1 MLLRYKLGMKMKH
14 LGLFLFAALTLA
26 AADPY
31 APPFYNNEKVE
42 LPSWVREEFRDIN
55 AKLREKLSPSDYLEV
70 LKGEYYLLHDVPS
83 RSHALRGRDSKG
95 NTKSQELVHPDKL
108 RAKLQQILDDPENEV
123 AFARAHF
130 VRPKEDGVFFREDL
144 RYAEADLYW
153 EDDLYVVGRSDSDVH
168 VTASI
173 CDFWNARTC
182 RKDTSFAIP
191 TTCYLH
197 GGGDGAPLFRLKGT
211 DVYSPGFSHGRECR
225 SQMWAGSL
233 CARYL
238 MIPQRELFASSYLNS
253 WWYDEETDLPKTGA
267 VWNKYGID
275 ESDIYEAHKNADT
288 SDAALPELGMKKL
301 SERTNED
308 IMLPYGKRTLY
319 HEGNSI
325 IYKTKLSKGW
335 MLDASSLKFAPYTER
350 HLMDV
355 LPDVKQR
362 IDSAL
367 ASYSGCHNVYAYG
380 PERVPWE
387 AAICT
392 PVCEGVSAFAVND
405 GRGMPLGVFSSD
417 GTVRLFPKVENLHP
431 GGGELRTILPGSV
444 GVEMMEFEEDAE
456 LIKYPII
463 KSDAIISRVNVKHL
477 QLTASSDNKL
487 HLFVHAENISGKGAE
502 CLLLEVA
509 RDGKTFTVLRR
520 WAYSR
525 SRLLPYYHQELDY
538 VFVPASNDSY
548 TVKKLLPD
556 GGEQDLGTLY
566 VNPSK
571 GYALVLPD
579 GRYAGSPGCESFLG
593 FGEGG
598 VSVGMEALAPW
609 RNRPADV
616 LEMLGGN
623 DDDIQALRKTTE
635 RWLKKLGYDPHKMS
649 AEPKPAEFAQMDVS
663 LPPLYAESAT
673 LQVDVELKSSA
684 RRAVTALE
692 VRVDGVKVPQS
703 WDADLLVPA
712 GQSKKLTVQVPLGF
726 GQNWIELKPVDSL
739 GVAGAP
745 YRFRTIYKGKYEPE
759 LYVVTLGVSDYVD
772 DGLDLQYAAKDA
784 RDVAAAFAEY
794 SPHRVR
800 SLTLTDTEVTPA
812 ALEKVRGFLASATVN
827 DCVVLYVA
835 GHGMLNEQLEYHY
848 APHAF
853 DSERVSETGISMD
866 ALRACLLDS
875 PARKRLLLLD
885 TCHSGSVGEEDMEK
899 LAMNGVQLPPGVRAI
914 QNRGMKVVK
923 AEAGLE
929 NKNQTRRYIEEMF
942 SASVAED
949 GISVL
954 AASSGAE
961 FAMESGECKNGIFT
975 TALINTLKDATVAD
989 FNKDAKLSLGELLHY
1004 IPQQVRNM
1012 TGGLQSPSVQL
1023 EECVHHMPICL
1034 APMNSPQAMTRWIEF
1049 HKRTSPLNDLSYMRE
1064 NYEQEVTNLKTGQ
1077 TMSLNELMQEQQGYV
1092 SRWHK
1097 RTFDVQ
1103 DYKITGNIIEIR
1115 SSYHCENIKGK
1126 ISSGFCKTTYRIS
1139 SNGKI
1144 DGVADDSSSNRMPEF
1159 SADTQPTG
1167 DTSSSADLTSEKVRE
1182 LVRAHIANYA
1192 VNDLSFMRTAY
1203 EPVSTNLTDGTRVD
1217 IDTMIEEQRAYI
1229 DRWVK
1234 RKLELVDYAYKGR
1247 RLEIRCRF
1255 TCTNTK
1261 GKTVR
1266 GYCKTTYCYSENGR
1280 VEAFA
1285 DDSSTKQ
1292 LPAYTDKVGSPQ
1304 SL

>member
-1 MLLRYKLGMKMKH
+1 MKNIAF
-14 LGLFLFAALTLA
+14 FLVCALSNVAAN
-26 AADPY
+26 PY
-31 APPFYNNEKVE
+31 APPFYNNEVIKLSAWVE
-42 LPSWVREEFRDIN
+42 SEFRDIN
-55 AKLREKLSPSDYLEV
+55 AQLRDRLSPSDYLEI

-95 NTKSQELVHPDKL
+95 NTKRQELVHPDKL
-108 RAKLQQILDDPENEV
+108 RAKLQQILDAPENEV
-123 AFARAHF
+123 TFARAHYI
-130 VRPKEDGVFFREDL
+130 RPKEDGVFFREDL

-153 EDDLYVVGRSDSDVH
+153 EDDLYVVGRSDNDVH

-191 TTCYLH
+191 TTCYLN
-197 GGGDGAPLFRLKGT
+197 GGGDGTPLFRLKGT
-211 DVYSPGFSHGRECR
+211 AIYSAGSTHGRESY
-225 SQMWAGSL
+225 SQMWAGGTGGH
-233 CARYL
+233 YL
-238 MIPQRELFASSYLNS
+238 MIPQSEKFASSYFDWMYEEDADLS
-253 WWYDEETDLPKTGA
+253 RTGDVWGKISLYDEE
-267 VWNKYGID
+267 
-275 ESDIYEAHKNADT
+275 SYEKAHV
-288 SDAALPELGMKKL
+288 SEAALPELGMKKL
-301 SERTNED
+301 SERTRED
-308 IMLPYGKRTLY
+308 IMMPYGKRTLQ
-319 HEGNSI
+319 HADNSI

-335 MLDASSLKFAPYTER
+335 MLDASSLRFAPYTEGGESDD
-350 HLMDV
+350 LA
-355 LPDVKQR
+355 DVKSR

-367 ASYSGCHNVYAYG
+367 SPYSGYHSVHAYG
-380 PERVPWE
+380 AVRLPWE
-387 AAICT
+387 TSICT
-392 PVCEGVSAFAVND
+392 PVCGGVSAFAVED
-405 GRGMPLGVFSSD
+405 GRGMPFGVYFSD
-417 GTVRLFPKVENLHP
+417 GTVRLFPKIENLHP
-431 GGGELRTILPGSV
+431 GRGEYRTILPSSV
-444 GVEMMEFEEDAE
+444 GTEVMEFEEEAE
-456 LIKYPII
+456 LVKYPII
-463 KSDAIISRVNVKHL
+463 KSDTIISRVNVRYL
-477 QLTASSDNKL
+477 QLTDSSDNKL
-487 HLFVHAENISGKGAE
+487 HLFVQAESYSGKGSE

-509 RDGKTFTVLRR
+509 RDGKTFSVLRR

-525 SRLLPYYHQELDY
+525 SRLLPYYHQSLGY
-538 VFVPASNDSY
+538 VFIPASNDSY

-556 GGEQDLGTLY
+556 GGEQDLGSLF

-571 GYALVLPD
+571 GYAFVLPD

-623 DDDIQALRKTTE
+623 EDDIQALRKTTE
-635 RWLKKLGYDPHKMS
+635 RWLKKLGYDPHKMP

-684 RRAVTALE
+684 RRAVTALD

-726 GQNWIELKPVDSL
+726 GQNWVELKPVDSL

-745 YRFRTIYKGKYEPE
+745 YRFRTVYKGEYKPE
-759 LYVVTLGVSDYVD
+759 LYVVTLGVSDYAD

-800 SLTLTDTEVTPA
+800 SLTLTDAEVTPA
-812 ALEKVRGFLASATVN
+812 ALEKVRGFLAAATVN

-835 GHGMLNEQLEYHY
+835 GHGMLNEQLEFHY

-923 AEAGLE
+923 AEAGLG

-975 TALINTLKDATVAD
+975 TALLNTLKDATVAD

-1012 TGGLQSPSVQL
+1012 SGGLQSPSVQL
-1023 EECVHHMPICL
+1023 EESVYHLTICL
-1034 APMNSPQAMTRWIEF
+1034 APVTSPQAMARWIEF

-1064 NYEQEVTNLKTGQ
+1064 SYEQEVTNLKTGQ
-1077 TMSLNELMQEQQGYV
+1077 TMSLKELMQEQLGYV

-1097 RTFDVQ
+1097 RTFDVH

-1115 SSYHCENIKGK
+1115 SSYRCENTKGK

-1139 SNGKI
+1139 DNGKI
-1144 DGVADDSSSNRMPEF
+1144 DGIADDSSRERVPEF
-1159 SADTQPTG
+1159 SSYAQPVG
-1167 DTSSSADLTSEKVRE
+1167 DNAPSSDLTTEKVRE
-1182 LVRAHIANYA
+1182 LVRAHLGNYSD
-1192 VNDLSFMRTAY
+1192 NDLSFMRTMY
-1203 EPVSTNLTDGTRVD
+1203 EPVSTNMADGTRVD
-1217 IDTMIEEQRAYI
+1217 IDTMIEEHRSYI
-1229 DRWVK
+1229 TRWVK
-1234 RKLELVDYAYKGR
+1234 RKLELVDYAYRGN

-1266 GYCKTTYCYSENGR
+1266 GYCKTTYCYSENGL
-1280 VEAFA
+1280 VESFA

-1292 LPAYTDKVGSPQ
+1292 LPAYTDKVGYPQ